1 MMTISRGKRLSLGL
15 PAALMGLWLGCGTP
29 GVVPMKSE
37 PAPAPTTPGQGQGPA
52 QSAPG
57 AEAPPP
63 ASCAHGLEERVSVDV
78 ASGSVAYFYEDRPS
92 LGRLDSG
99 AGYVYLDH
107 DTQKAFVARLD
118 SSGTA
123 KSVHEIVFPDKHERS
138 HVVGAFRGSDVVV
151 GSVVYHAQQEADI
164 ELVRLD
170 AQDRPIWSARIDP
183 SPLLD
188 GTPALA
194 WGRDD
199 IAVAWTRGPYPMHES
214 VRVALVDAKTG
225 KVKRTFEL
233 SAGENPGVPSIV
245 WDGEAY
251 WVGWHSRETRGNIEI
266 RRLTGEGLTGVGA
279 TLQGGLNPVLLPTRV
294 GLAVAWDQD
303 RKIWLAIL
311 DGAGNPKLSP
321 RIVATH
327 PDPVASPRKPMLG
340 WDGARLAVAYEA
352 HFHASVLVARAP
364 EALITVVDPN
374 GAAAP
379 PLPLHDED
387 SAGEMPAV
395 LWTGKEWLAV
405 YNRDRLQQGKTPEI
419 VAARLACRE
428 GPAPSEVT
436 PKGPCDARTRPAP
449 EALRLPARAVEA
461 SVLQLDDGGWAALV
475 LEKDEAIFVRVD
487 RDGKTITRAVL
498 AAATGRREPTIA
510 RVPGGFAAAWIDE
523 NGAVEVG
530 RLDEAGAMRKTT
542 RLPGDPMTRKP
553 GLAWTSKGLVVAYAR
568 GGAVV
573 TALLDGAA
581 RIVSQPAPAA
591 RMPFQPGDCA
601 LGHGPKG
608 LLLACVTGTER
619 TETSV
624 IRVLR
629 LDDAGKTSGAP
640 SLASAPNA
648 LLRDPFVL
656 GTAEGFLIAATGP
669 FAREVITIELGSTGE
684 VRRPERKLLSSYGY
698 GAIGAAM
705 TGKDIAVF
713 GIDGQTIAERTVCP
727 E

>member
-1 MMTISRGKRLSLGL
+1 MMTISRGKPLLLGL
-15 PAALMGLWLGCGTP
+15 PATLVGLWLGCSTP
-29 GVVPMKSE
+29 SAVPTKTE
-37 PAPAPTTPGQGQGPA
+37 PAPAPTTPEHGQGPA
-52 QSAPG
+52 QSAPIP
-57 AEAPPP
+57 EAPPP
-63 ASCAHGLEERVSVDV
+63 ASCANGLEERASVDI
-78 ASGSVAYFYEDRPS
+78 AGGAAAYFYEDRPS

-107 DTQKAFVARLD
+107 DTQKAFVARLEF
-118 SSGTA
+118 SGAA
-123 KSVHEIVFPDKHERS
+123 KSIHEITFPDKHERS

-151 GSVVYHAQQEADI
+151 ASVVYHAQQEADI

-170 AQDRPIWSARIDP
+170 AQDRPVWSARIDP

-188 GTPALA
+188 GTPAVA

-225 KVKRTFEL
+225 KAKRTFEL

-251 WVGWHSRETRGNIEI
+251 WVGWHTRETRGTIEI
-266 RRLTGEGLTGVGA
+266 RRLAGEGLTGVGA
-279 TLQGGLNPVLLPTRV
+279 SLPGGLNPFLLPTPA

-303 RKIWLAIL
+303 RKIWLAML
-311 DGAGNPKLSP
+311 DAAGNPKLAP

-327 PDPVASPRKPMLG
+327 PDPVATPRKPVLA
-340 WDGARLAVAYEA
+340 WDGARFAVAYEA
-352 HFHASVLVARAP
+352 HFHASVLVARDP
-364 EALITVVDPN
+364 EALITVVEPN
-374 GAAAP
+374 GATAP
-379 PLPLHDED
+379 PLPLHNEK

-395 LWTGKEWLAV
+395 LWTGKEWLVV
-405 YNRDRLQQGKTPEI
+405 YNRDRLQEGKSPKI

-428 GPAPSEVT
+428 APAPNEAT

-449 EALRLPARAVEA
+449 EALRLPPHAAAA
-461 SVLQLDDGGWAALV
+461 SVLPLDEGGWAAL
-475 LEKDEAIFVRVD
+475 LFEKDEAVFVRVD
-487 RDGKTITRAVL
+487 REGKTLTRAVL
-498 AAATGRREPTIA
+498 PAAAGRREPTLA
-510 RVPGGFAAAWIDE
+510 RIPGGFAAAWIDE

-530 RLDEAGAMRKTT
+530 PLDEAGAMRKTT
-542 RLPGDPMTRKP
+542 RLPGDPMTSKP

-568 GGAVV
+568 GGAVM
-573 TALLDGAA
+573 TALLDSAA

-591 RMPFQPGDCA
+591 RMPFQPHECA

-608 LLLACVTGTER
+608 LLLACSTGTER

-624 IRVLR
+624 IRVVR
-629 LDDAGKTSGAP
+629 LDDTGKAIGAP
-640 SLASAPNA
+640 SLASEPHA
-648 LLRDPFVL
+648 LLRNPFVV
-656 GTAEGFLIAATGP
+656 GTADGFLIAATGP
-669 FAREVITIELGSTGE
+669 FAREVITIELGPNGE

-698 GAIGAAM
+698 GAIGAAVV
-705 TGKDIAVF
+705 GKDLTVF
-713 GIDGQTIAERTVCP
+713 GIDGQTIAERKVCP